1 MNEEALLELGLP
13 PDTIN
18 AIIERAELM
27 RGTTLDEEGF
37 IRQAKNLSFT
47 CGILIGIVYTLWLLP
62 RTVSKHFES
71 HRVLLRLRLRRGLW
85 QWVEKMCPCR
95 RYTSSIIRH
104 H

>member
-37 IRQAKNLSFT
+37 IRQAKNMSFT

-62 RTVSKHFES
+62 MTVSKHFES
-71 HRVLLRLRLRRGLW
+71 HRVLLRLRLGLW

>member
-37 IRQAKNLSFT
+37 IRQAKNMSFT

-62 RTVSKHFES
+62 MTVSKHFES
-71 HRVLLRLRLRRGLW
+71 HRVLLRLRLG
-85 QWVEKMCPCR
+85 P
-95 RYTSSIIRH
+95 
-104 H
+104 